1 VFFVNKICQVWK
13 LGFCVLNNLV
23 LDTAMYC
30 FNDVFDL
37 FVFCLLCVSSLIK
50 CYCFFCLLSQI

>member
-1 VFFVNKICQVWK
+1 

-37 FVFCLLCVSSLIK
+37 FVFCLLCVCSLIK